1 MFGRLGP
8 LEIAIIA
15 IVAILIFG
23 PARIGS
29 LARSVGGS
37 YFKVRH
43 EIDQVKKSVTT
54 DVVES
59 IKESG
64 SKPSGEASKT
74 AAAAPRETDGKV

>member
-1 MFGRLGP
+1 MFGKLGP

-29 LARSVGGS
+29 LARSIGGS
-37 YFKVRH
+37 YFKVRN

-54 DVVES
+54 DVVDS

-64 SKPSGEASKT
+64 SRPAAEASKP
-74 AAAAPRETDGKV
+74 AAAPPRDTEDKA

>member
-29 LARSVGGS
+29 LARSVGG
-37 YFKVRH
+37 
-43 EIDQVKKSVTT
+43 
-54 DVVES
+54 
-59 IKESG
+59 
-64 SKPSGEASKT
+64 
-74 AAAAPRETDGKV
+74 